1 MVGLDYLRGFHD
13 SVHHLSAGTCLC
25 LLSCTLTHP
34 CSALHTQLWQQGAR
48 GQLLPVLQCQAWAAS
63 SAHPTVPT
71 AAPQLYNEEIL
82 DLFDSTRDPEARHRK
97 SNIKIHEDASGSIY
111 TTGVTS
117 RLISSQDEV
126 GAGGD
131 THRAGVAAGCHW
143 PGMCYVGTAW
153 WGEISPRMG
162 VQSWGCSGKDQC
174 VH

>member
-1 MVGLDYLRGFHD
+1 MHVP
-13 SVHHLSAGTCLC
+13 VPP
-25 LLSCTLTHP
+25 LLHMHTAQLP
-34 CSALHTQLWQQGAR
+34 CSALHTPVSTHSYGSRVPQGSSCQSCSAR
-48 GQLLPVLQCQAWAAS
+48 LGQPRAS

-82 DLFDSTRDPEARHRK
+82 DLFDSTRDPDARHRK

-162 VQSWGCSGKDQC
+162 VQSWGCSGKGQC